1 MRAALGAAL
10 ESGPSH
16 AYLFR
21 GPRGAGKRAAA
32 RAFAAEILA
41 AGAEDPDDARRRA
54 LLDPSPHPDLVWLAP
69 SGAQHLVEAV
79 RERVIRAASYR
90 PFEGGRRVFVLESA
104 EAMRDESQNALL
116 KTLEEPPGF
125 AHLILLSSEPEALL
139 ETIAS
144 RCQPVEFAALPSEA
158 VEAALEADPGID
170 AGDEEIAAAA
180 RLSAGDL
187 ELARFLLTDRGQEAP
202 RAARALGR
210 SGPPADRLDAL
221 ARAAEGR
228 RGGRRAT
235 PRPPPARRS
244 RRRRRRGSS
253 APPRR
258 PNDEAK
264 RAGRRR
270 RTETLDLGLALC
282 ASWFRD
288 LAAIGAGAEEVVFNR
303 DRLAQL
309 RAAAEGLDPAAARR
323 AAELVQD
330 TRRRL
335 DLNVSEELALEA
347 LCFRL
352 EREIEE
358 GGGEMG
364 EGAAIRR
371 ATVEDAGHVAR
382 LLHEFNSEYDEP
394 TPGVEALTEHAR
406 GLLEAGEITA
416 LLAGEAPDGFCLL
429 RFHRSIYNGRPDAYV
444 QELYVVP
451 ARRGEG
457 LGRALL
463 DAALD
468 AAREAGAPHIEL
480 TTSEDDT
487 EALALYESSGFT
499 NREGGPDG
507 PRMLYFEREL

>member
-1 MRAALGAAL
+1 VSAGLAEATEHQPRVRLTLSAAL

-41 AGAEDPDDARRRA
+41 TGAEDPDDARRRA
-54 LLDPSPHPDLVWLAP
+54 LLDPSPHPDLVWLSP

-125 AHLILLSSEPEALL
+125 VHLILLSSEPEALL
-139 ETIAS
+139 ETIVS
-144 RCQPVEFAALPSEA
+144 RCQPIEFAALPSEA
-158 VEAALEADPGID
+158 LEAALEADPALD
-170 AGDEEIAAAA
+170 ADDEEIAAAA
-180 RLSAGDL
+180 RLAAGDL
-187 ELARFLLTDRGQEAP
+187 ERARFLLTPQGEKL
-202 RAARALGR
+202 RAAALEVAGVV
-210 SGPPADRLDAL
+210 GPTTPPNSKPWRWLL
-221 ARAAEGR
+221 TAAEEIGSDAEA
-228 RGGRRAT
+228 AT
-235 PRPPPARRS
+235 REALEAEKEAGIKRS
-244 RRRRRRGSS
+244 
-253 APPRR
+253 AKEMT
-258 PNDEAK
+258 DEAK

-288 LAAIGAGAEEVVFNR
+288 LAAIGSGAEQVAFNR

-309 RAAAEGLDPAAARR
+309 RDAAEGLDPAAGRR

-352 EREIEE
+352 EREI
-358 GGGEMG
+358 
-364 EGAAIRR
+364 
-371 ATVEDAGHVAR
+371 D
-382 LLHEFNSEYDEP
+382 
-394 TPGVEALTEHAR
+394 
-406 GLLEAGEITA
+406 
-416 LLAGEAPDGFCLL
+416 
-429 RFHRSIYNGRPDAYV
+429 
-444 QELYVVP
+444 
-451 ARRGEG
+451 
-457 LGRALL
+457 
-463 DAALD
+463 
-468 AAREAGAPHIEL
+468 
-480 TTSEDDT
+480 
-487 EALALYESSGFT
+487 
-499 NREGGPDG
+499 
-507 PRMLYFEREL
+507 